1 MSTSSPFADVITVL
15 PWIDPVVD
23 QLGLDPMS
31 HYVEFAWLPRL
42 GPSATWAYRR
52 LATGLR
58 PDTESNEIE
67 LAYLAHAIGLG
78 TGTGANSPVQRCLR
92 RLACF
97 GLARRESDSVLAVRR
112 RAPWLNLA
120 NVRRLDPRLQRIH
133 EAVLAGR
140 HPANAASAS

>member
-1 MSTSSPFADVITVL
+1 MSTSSPFADVITVV
-15 PWIDPVVD
+15 PWVDPVID

-52 LATGLR
+52 LTTGLR
-58 PDTESNEIE
+58 PDVESYELE

-78 TGTGANSPVQRCLR
+78 TGTGANSPVQRSLR
-92 RLACF
+92 RLVCF
-97 GLARRESDSVLAVRR
+97 GLARREGDSVVAVRR

-140 HPANAASAS
+140 HPATAARAS